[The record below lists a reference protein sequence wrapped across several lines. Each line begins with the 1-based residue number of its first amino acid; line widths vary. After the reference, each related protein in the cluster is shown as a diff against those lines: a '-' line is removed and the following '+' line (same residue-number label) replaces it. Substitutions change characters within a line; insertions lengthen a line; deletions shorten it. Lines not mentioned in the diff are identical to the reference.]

1 MLLLVPCSG
10 RFGGPLDRE
19 MQFFEKVKA
28 RLRNRELYQDF
39 LKCLNLYAQ
48 EIISR
53 QELLNLAHVGSPQ
66 GSSAT
71 AGSHSSAPMAAIAI
85 CNIEAGHHA
94 CFVFLAA
101 PAENLACKT
110 TGTSFDLTCSLL
122 LLSLVKPFRHPK
134 SNAAMLWLTMPH
146 SPCCWQANT
155 TS

>member
-1 MLLLVPCSG
+1 
-10 RFGGPLDRE
+10 

-85 CNIEAGHHA
+85 YNIEAGHHA
-94 CFVFLAA
+94 CIVFLAA
-101 PAENLACKT
+101 VAENLA
-110 TGTSFDLTCSLL
+110 GIMIATSFGLTCSLL
-122 LLSLVKPFRHPK
+122 LLSLVIHFMAPQVWC
-134 SNAAMLWLTMPH
+134 SNAVAHNAAFTMLLASQH
-146 SPCCWQANT
+146 NILK
-155 TS
+155 